1 MAASPAGILRPL
13 RPARMR
19 SPAASPTPRRQL
31 EDILARPD
39 PEVNLAQAALLVAA
53 EEYEGLDVRSYLV
66 RLDEMGYALRQR
78 LEEEPRPERAIMAL
92 NRYLFHEQG
101 FRGNTEQY
109 YDARNSYLN
118 EVLDRRT
125 GIPITL
131 STVYIEV
138 ARRAGLD
145 VEGVGLP
152 GHFVVRIKTP
162 LRPLL
167 VDPFHQGTLLS
178 EKDCQGRLDRIFS
191 GKVKLEP
198 RMLEPCRPK
207 DMLERLLRNL
217 KAIYL
222 RDQDTLRAL
231 RVVDLIVRIQPGSAE
246 DLRDRG
252 ILYAALDC
260 YGLAA
265 RDLESYLALAPG
277 ARDAEDLGAR
287 LAVLRHKAA
296 RLN

>member
-1 MAASPAGILRPL
+1 MFQEL
-13 RPARMR
+13 
-19 SPAASPTPRRQL
+19 
-31 EDILARPD
+31 
-39 PEVNLAQAALLVAA
+39 
-53 EEYEGLDVRSYLV
+53 
-66 RLDEMGYALRQR
+66 
-78 LEEEPRPERAIMAL
+78 
-92 NRYLFHEQG
+92 G

-109 YDARNSYLN
+109 YDPRNSFLN
-118 EVLDRRT
+118 EVIDRRT

-131 STVYIEV
+131 STVYMEV
-138 ARRAGLD
+138 ARRASLE

-152 GHFVVRIKTP
+152 GHFVVRIQTP
-162 LRPLL
+162 ARALL
-167 VDPFHQGTLLS
+167 VDPFHGGTLLT
-178 EKDCQGRLDRIFS
+178 EKDCQERLDRIFN

-198 RMLEPCRPK
+198 KMLRPCRRK

-222 RDQDTLRAL
+222 RDQDIDRAL

-252 ILYAALDC
+252 VLYASLDC

-277 ARDAEDLGAR
+277 AKDAEDL
-287 LAVLRHKAA
+287 AA
-296 RLN
+296 RVALLRLKASRLN

>member
-1 MAASPAGILRPL
+1 
-13 RPARMR
+13 MR
-19 SPAASPTPRRQL
+19 SSTLPETPRRKL
-31 EDILARPD
+31 EDLLARPD
-39 PEVNLAQAALLVAA
+39 GEVNLAEAALLVAA
-53 EEYEGLDVRSYLV
+53 EEYATLDVRGYLV
-66 RLDEMGYALRQR
+66 RLDEMGCALRQR
-78 LEEEPRPERAIMAL
+78 LEDEPRPERAIMAL
-92 NRYLFHEQG
+92 NRYMFQELG

-118 EVLDRRT
+118 EVMDRRV

-131 STVYIEV
+131 STVYMEV
-138 ARRAGLD
+138 AGRAGLE

-152 GHFVVRIKTP
+152 GHFVVRIQTP
-162 LRPLL
+162 ARPLL
-167 VDPFHQGTLLS
+167 VDPFHGGTLLT
-178 EKDCQGRLDRIFS
+178 EKDCQERLDRIFN
-191 GKVKLEP
+191 GKVKLEAK
-198 RMLEPCRPK
+198 MLRPCRRK

-222 RDQDTLRAL
+222 RDQDTDRAL

-252 ILYAALDC
+252 VLYASLDC

-277 ARDAEDLGAR
+277 AKDAEDLAAR
-287 LAVLRHKAA
+287 VALLRLKAA

>member
-1 MAASPAGILRPL
+1 MRLDAPDKSP
-13 RPARMR
+13 R
-19 SPAASPTPRRQL
+19 SRL
-31 EDILARPD
+31 EEILARPD
-39 PEVNLAQAALLVAA
+39 REVNLAEAALLVAA
-53 EEYEGLDVRSYLV
+53 EEYADLDVRAYLV
-66 RLDEMGYALRQR
+66 RLDEMGVALRQR

-92 NRYLFHEQG
+92 NRYLFQEQG
-101 FRGNTEQY
+101 FRGNTERY

-118 EVLDRRT
+118 DVIDRKT

-131 STVYIEV
+131 STVYMEV
-138 ARRAGLD
+138 ARRAGLE

-152 GHFVVRIKTP
+152 GHFVVRVQMP
-162 LRPLL
+162 SRALL
-167 VDPFHQGTLLS
+167 VDPFHGGSLLT
-178 EKDCQGRLDRIFS
+178 ERDCQERLDRIFE

-198 RMLEPCRPK
+198 KMLRPCRRK
-207 DMLERLLRNL
+207 EMLERLLRNL

-222 RDQDTLRAL
+222 RDQNLDRAL

-252 ILYAALDC
+252 VLYAALDC

-265 RDLESYLALAPG
+265 RDLESYLALAPQ
-277 ARDAEDLGAR
+277 ARDAEDLAAR
-287 LAVLRHKAA
+287 VAQLKQQAA

>member
-1 MAASPAGILRPL
+1 MRGSPVTV
-13 RPARMR
+13 
-19 SPAASPTPRRQL
+19 TPRRKL

-39 PEVNLAQAALLVAA
+39 PEVNLAEAALLVAA
-53 EEYEGLDVRSYLV
+53 EEYAGLDVRAYLA

-78 LEEEPRPERAIMAL
+78 LEDEPRPERAIMAL

-101 FRGNTEQY
+101 FRGNAEQY

-125 GIPITL
+125 GIPISL
-131 STVYIEV
+131 STVYMEV
-138 ARRAGLD
+138 ARRGGLE

-152 GHFVVRIKTP
+152 GHFVVRIQTAA
-162 LRPLL
+162 RPLL
-167 VDPFHQGTLLS
+167 VDPFHAGTLLT
-178 EKDCQGRLDRIFS
+178 EKDCQERLDRIFQ

-198 RMLEPCRPK
+198 KMLRPCRRK
-207 DMLERLLRNL
+207 EMLERMLRNL

-222 RDQDTLRAL
+222 RDQDTDRAL

-252 ILYAALDC
+252 ILYASLDC
-260 YGLAA
+260 FGLAA
-265 RDLESYLALAPG
+265 RDLESYLALAPSAKDTEELA
-277 ARDAEDLGAR
+277 ARVAQ
-287 LAVLRHKAA
+287 LRHKAS

>member
-1 MAASPAGILRPL
+1 MRGSPVTV
-13 RPARMR
+13 
-19 SPAASPTPRRQL
+19 TPRRKL

-39 PEVNLAQAALLVAA
+39 REVNLAEAALLVAA
-53 EEYEGLDVRSYLV
+53 EEYKGLDVRAYLA
-66 RLDEMGYALRQR
+66 RLDEMGCALRQR
-78 LEEEPRPERAIMAL
+78 LEDEPRPERAIMAL

-101 FRGNTEQY
+101 FRGNAEQY

-125 GIPITL
+125 GIPISL
-131 STVYIEV
+131 STVYMEV
-138 ARRAGLD
+138 ARRGGLE

-152 GHFVVRIKTP
+152 GHFVVRIQTAA
-162 LRPLL
+162 RPLL
-167 VDPFHQGTLLS
+167 VDPFHGGTLLT
-178 EKDCQGRLDRIFS
+178 EKDCQERLDRIFQ
-191 GKVKLEP
+191 GRVKLEP
-198 RMLEPCRPK
+198 KMLRPCRRK
-207 DMLERLLRNL
+207 EMLERMLRNL

-222 RDQDTLRAL
+222 RDQDTDRAL

-252 ILYAALDC
+252 VLYASLDC

-265 RDLESYLALAPG
+265 RDLESYLALAPS
-277 ARDAEDLGAR
+277 AKDTEELAAR
-287 LAVLRHKAA
+287 LAQLRHKAS

>member
-1 MAASPAGILRPL
+1 MPD
-13 RPARMR
+13 MR
-19 SPAASPTPRRQL
+19 SSPTPETPRGKL

-39 PEVNLAQAALLVAA
+39 GDVNLAEAALLVAA
-53 EEYEGLDVRSYLV
+53 EEYAALDVRSYLV
-66 RLDEMGYALRQR
+66 RLDEMGCALRQR
-78 LEEEPRPERAIMAL
+78 LEEEPRPERAVMAL
-92 NRYLFHEQG
+92 NRYLFQELA

-118 EVLDRRT
+118 EVIDRRT

-131 STVYIEV
+131 STVYMEV
-138 ARRAGLD
+138 AGRAGLE

-152 GHFVVRIKTP
+152 GHFVVRIQTP
-162 LRPLL
+162 ARPLL
-167 VDPFHQGTLLS
+167 VDPFHGGTLLT
-178 EKDCQGRLDRIFS
+178 EKDCQERLDRIFN
-191 GKVKLEP
+191 GKVKLEEK
-198 RMLEPCRPK
+198 MLRPCRRK

-222 RDQDTLRAL
+222 RDQDTDRAL

-252 ILYAALDC
+252 VLYASLDC

-277 ARDAEDLGAR
+277 AKDAEDL
-287 LAVLRHKAA
+287 AA
-296 RLN
+296 RVALLRLKASRLN

>member
-1 MAASPAGILRPL
+1 
-13 RPARMR
+13 MR
-19 SPAASPTPRRQL
+19 GSTAPETPRRRL

-39 PEVNLAQAALLVAA
+39 REVDLAEAALLVAA
-53 EEYEGLDVRSYLV
+53 EEYADLDVRGYLL
-66 RLDEMGYALRQR
+66 RLDEMGCAFRQR
-78 LEEEPRPERAIMAL
+78 LEEEPRPERAVMAL
-92 NRYLFHEQG
+92 NRYMFQEQG

-118 EVLDRRT
+118 EVMDRRT

-131 STVYIEV
+131 SIVYMEV
-138 ARRAGLD
+138 ARRGGLE

-152 GHFVVRIKTP
+152 GHFVVRIQTP
-162 LRPLL
+162 ARPLL
-167 VDPFHQGTLLS
+167 VDPFHGGTLLT
-178 EKDCQGRLDRIFS
+178 EKDCQERLDRIFS
-191 GKVKLEP
+191 GKVKLAP
-198 RMLEPCRPK
+198 KMLRPCRRK

-222 RDQDTLRAL
+222 RDQDTDRAL
-231 RVVDLIVRIQPGSAE
+231 RVVDLVVRIQPGSAE

-252 ILYAALDC
+252 VLYAALDC

-277 ARDAEDLGAR
+277 AKDAEDLAAR
-287 LAVLRHKAA
+287 VALLRHKAS

>member
-1 MAASPAGILRPL
+1 MMPSSAAPDT
-13 RPARMR
+13 AR
-19 SPAASPTPRRQL
+19 RRL
-31 EDILARPD
+31 EDILSRPD
-39 PEVNLAQAALLVAA
+39 REVDLGEASLLVAA
-53 EEYEGLDVRSYLV
+53 EEYPGLDVRGYLV
-66 RLDEMGYALRQR
+66 RLDEMGCSLRLR
-78 LEEEPRPERAIMAL
+78 LEEEPRPERAVMAL
-92 NRYLFHEQG
+92 NRYMFHELG

-125 GIPITL
+125 GIPL
-131 STVYIEV
+131 SLSMVYMEV
-138 ARRAGLD
+138 ARRAGLE

-152 GHFVVRIKTP
+152 GHFVVRIQTSS
-162 LRPLL
+162 RPLL
-167 VDPFHQGTLLS
+167 VDPFHGGTLLT
-178 EKDCQGRLDRIFS
+178 EKDCQERLDRIFG

-198 RMLEPCRPK
+198 KMLRPCRRK
-207 DMLERLLRNL
+207 DMLERMLRNL

-222 RDQDTLRAL
+222 RDQDVDRAL

-252 ILYAALDC
+252 VLYASLDC

-265 RDLESYLALAPG
+265 RDLESYLALAPQAKDADDLA
-277 ARDAEDLGAR
+277 ARVAGLR
-287 LAVLRHKAA
+287 LRAA

>member
-1 MAASPAGILRPL
+1 
-13 RPARMR
+13 MR
-19 SPAASPTPRRQL
+19 SSTAPESPRRKL
-31 EDILARPD
+31 EGILARPD
-39 PEVNLAQAALLVAA
+39 REVNLAEAALLVAA
-53 EEYEGLDVRSYLV
+53 EEYPDLDVRGYLA
-66 RLDEMGYALRQR
+66 RLDEMGCALRQR

-92 NRYLFHEQG
+92 NRYMFQEAG

-131 STVYIEV
+131 STVYMEV
-138 ARRAGLD
+138 AGRAGLE
-145 VEGVGLP
+145 VEGIGLP
-152 GHFVVRIKTP
+152 GHFVVRVLTP
-162 LRPLL
+162 GRPLL
-167 VDPFHQGTLLS
+167 VDPFHGGTLLT
-178 EKDCQGRLDRIFS
+178 EKDCQDRLDRIFN

-198 RMLEPCRPK
+198 KMLAPCRRR
-207 DMLERLLRNL
+207 DMVERVLRNL

-222 RDQDTLRAL
+222 RDQDTDRAL

-252 ILYAALDC
+252 ILYASLDC

-265 RDLESYLALAPG
+265 RDIESYLALAPQ
-277 ARDAEDLGAR
+277 AKDAEDLAAR
-287 LAVLRHKAA
+287 VAVLRHKAA

>member
-1 MAASPAGILRPL
+1 
-13 RPARMR
+13 MR
-19 SPAASPTPRRQL
+19 SSTAPETPRRKL

-39 PEVNLAQAALLVAA
+39 RDVNLAEAALLVAA
-53 EEYEGLDVRSYLV
+53 EEYPDLDVRSYLV
-66 RLDEMGYALRQR
+66 RLDEMGCALRQR

-92 NRYLFHEQG
+92 NRYMFQELG
-101 FRGNTEQY
+101 FRGNAEQY

-118 EVLDRRT
+118 EVIDRRT

-131 STVYIEV
+131 SAVYMEV
-138 ARRAGLD
+138 AGRAGLE

-152 GHFVVRIKTP
+152 GHFVVRIQTP
-162 LRPLL
+162 ARPLL
-167 VDPFHQGTLLS
+167 VDPFHGGTMLT
-178 EKDCQGRLDRIFS
+178 EKDCQDRLDRIFN

-198 RMLEPCRPK
+198 KMLRPCRRK

-217 KAIYL
+217 KAIYI
-222 RDQDTLRAL
+222 RDQDTDRAL
-231 RVVDLIVRIQPGSAE
+231 RVVDLIVRLQPGSAE

-252 ILYAALDC
+252 ILYASLDC

-277 ARDAEDLGAR
+277 AKDAEDLAAR
-287 LAVLRHKAA
+287 VALLRHRAS